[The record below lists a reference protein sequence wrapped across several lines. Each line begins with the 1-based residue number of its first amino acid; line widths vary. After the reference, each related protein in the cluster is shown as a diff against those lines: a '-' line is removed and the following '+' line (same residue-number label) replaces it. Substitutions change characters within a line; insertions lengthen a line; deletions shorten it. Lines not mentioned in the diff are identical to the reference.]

1 MADGMPMRAVDLPPP
16 GQFGPV
22 AYTPLAPM
30 ARFVFRGDSEAQ
42 QRLADLCQCAVPQ
55 PLRAALQGETS
66 LLWQGPDEILVLS
79 PDDNTAL
86 AARIARALGTVP
98 HSCVDVTH
106 RNVGFTVH
114 GEGVTSLLSSA
125 VMLDLDEREFPTGMV
140 TRTLFAK
147 ADIVLWR
154 RASDR
159 FHIEVWRSFAPYVL
173 AMLAE
178 GARGL

>member
-1 MADGMPMRAVDLPPP
+1 MADNMLVRAADLPPSR
-16 GQFGPV
+16 QFGPV
-22 AYTPLAPM
+22 AYAPLAPM
-30 ARFVFRGDSEAQ
+30 ARFVFRGDLDAQ
-42 QRLADLCQCAVPQ
+42 QRLADLCQCAVPK
-55 PLRAALQGETS
+55 PLRAAQQGETS

-79 PDDNTAL
+79 PEDSAAL
-86 AARIARALGTVP
+86 ATRIARALGRVP
-98 HSCVDVTH
+98 HSCVDVSH
-106 RNVGFTVH
+106 RNVGFTLQ
-114 GEGVTSLLSSA
+114 GEDVTTLLSSA

-154 RASDR
+154 RAPDR